1 VVLLQA
7 EVISTG
13 TEILLGYIVNTDA
26 QYLSRE
32 LARLGIEVTLHT
44 VVGDDREIMK
54 SALRDALK
62 RVDLVFT
69 TGGLGPTSD
78 DITKEVVAE
87 VLGRPI
93 VLDEE
98 SLKAME
104 AFFAA
109 QGKGLPEAVVR
120 QAYFPAGARVLP
132 NPVGTAPGAI
142 IQVDGKAI
150 VILPGPPRELR
161 AMFTTSV
168 VPYLEALPGRGP
180 VLYVR
185 VYKLTSI
192 PEYAV
197 HDALRDLAATTNPTL
212 GFLARP
218 GEVHVRVTARA
229 GTAEEARKL
238 VDLTGAEIY
247 RRLGEYV
254 FATDDEKIEA
264 TVGTLLQKCGLT
276 LSVAESC
283 TAGLLGGRITNVPG
297 SSAYFLGGVIAYS
310 NELKERILGVPRE
323 TLDRCGAVSEETAV
337 AMVRGVCALTGAD
350 IGLAVTGVAGP
361 GGGTSEKPV
370 GLVYIAL
377 AAEQHL
383 DCRRF
388 VLPGHR
394 GAVREGTVNTALNML
409 KRYLEN
415 LSAG

>member
-1 VVLLQA
+1 MQA
-7 EVISTG
+7 ELIFTG

-26 QYLSRE
+26 QYLGQQ

-44 VVGDDREIMK
+44 VVGDDREMMK
-54 SALRDALK
+54 RALQNALQ
-62 RVDLVFT
+62 RADLVFT

-78 DITKEVVAE
+78 DITKDVVAE
-87 VLGRPI
+87 VLGRPM

-98 SLKAME
+98 SIDAMKAY
-104 AFFAA
+104 FAA
-109 QGKGLPEAVVR
+109 QGKEMPEVVIR

-142 IQVDGKAI
+142 LQVDGKAI
-150 VILPGPPRELR
+150 IILPGPPRELQ
-161 AMFTTSV
+161 AMFETAV
-168 VPYLEALPGRGP
+168 VPYLETLPGRGP
-180 VLYVR
+180 VLYTR

-197 HDALRDLAATTNPTL
+197 HDTLRDLAGLQNPAL

-229 GTAEEARKL
+229 GTVQEAEKL
-238 VDLTGAEIY
+238 VDLAAAEIY
-247 RRLGEYV
+247 GRLGEYV
-254 FATDDEKIEA
+254 FAVNDEKIED
-264 TVGTLLQKCGLT
+264 TVGKLLQKNNLT

-283 TAGLLGGRITNVPG
+283 TAGLLGARITNVPG
-297 SSAYFLGGVIAYS
+297 SSAYFVGGVIAYS
-310 NELKERILGVPRE
+310 NEIKERILGVPRE

-337 AMVRGVCALTGAD
+337 AMVRGVRSLTGAD
-350 IGLAVTGVAGP
+350 IGLAVTGIAGP
-361 GGGTSEKPV
+361 GGGTTEKPV

-377 AAEQHL
+377 AAGNHL

-409 KRYLEN
+409 KRYLEVK
-415 LSAG
+415 SAG

>member
-1 VVLLQA
+1 MQA